1 MQIVIKIA
9 DQEIEKKSR
18 LTATLRDIFPH
29 VILVKPFNF
38 GSVGLPLVS
47 ISKSKEKLLKITEFD
62 VIYVLPLTT
71 AIVW

>member
-1 MQIVIKIA
+1 MLTGICIFMQIVIKIA

-38 GSVGLPLVS
+38 G
-47 ISKSKEKLLKITEFD
+47 IKITEEW
-62 VIYVLPLTT
+62 ISRLTT
-71 AIVW
+71 SKYF